1 MKILPDIKIQFHEE
15 ELKRGQSSV
24 EIVNNLLS
32 NVEIGEGV
40 IHVSSTDLW
49 FENCIIHNMD
59 VFAVC
64 HPDHFYFNK
73 IWLLN
78 CKILDYEKIIGIENC
93 VIEDCIFV
101 KPVPLVC
108 PESGEFVAYKKC
120 WYGDSWY
127 GDKKNKFCVVKLR
140 IPAGA
145 KRSSAFGRKCRC
157 SKAYVLGIYDLDGK
171 ELKDIKMAFSHAY
184 SIDYDTTYNYIL
196 CYIHTKYIKYD
207 TVIPDS
213 FDENRYKECSH
224 GIHFFMTFEEAAA
237 YDFT

>member
-15 ELKRGQSSV
+15 ELKRGQTSI

-32 NVEIGEGV
+32 NVEIDKGV

-49 FENCIIHNMD
+49 FENCIIHSMD

-73 IWLLN
+73 VWLLN

-93 VIEDCIFV
+93 HIVNCEFV
-101 KPVPLVC
+101 KPFPLAC

-120 WYGDSWY
+120 WYD
-127 GDKKNKFCVVKLR
+127 DKVVYKFCVVKLR
-140 IPAGA
+140 IPADA

-157 SKAYVLGIYDLDGK
+157 SKAEVLEIYDLDGN
-171 ELKDIKMAFSHAY
+171 ELDNNVVAY
-184 SIDYDTTYNYIL
+184 SYRSIYDSEFIGKKILTCMTHLPYRKGTT
-196 CYIHTKYIKYD
+196 
-207 TVIPDS
+207 VVPDG
-213 FDENRYKECSH
+213 FCEDRFVECAS